1 MQRFVAFLRAIN
13 VGGHV
18 VKMDALRRLFE
29 EIGLSDVETF
39 IASGNVVFSAS
50 SDAPAL
56 EEQIEARL
64 HDALGYKVAAF
75 VRSAPE
81 LAAIAAHRPFPIP
94 EPAADAAS
102 LYIGFLHAPPSAE
115 AQQKL
120 TAFRTPLDDFQIH
133 DREIYLLC
141 PQRFSEAAFSG
152 ALLEKTLRL
161 PTTLRNVT
169 TVQKLAAKYPAP

>member
-29 EIGLSDVETF
+29 EMGLSDVETF
-39 IASGNVVFSAS
+39 IASGNVVFSS
-50 SDAPAL
+50 FEDAPAL
-56 EEQIEARL
+56 EDQIEARL
-64 HDALGYKVAAF
+64 HAALGYKVAAF

-81 LAAIAAHRPFPIP
+81 LAVIAAHRPFPIA
-94 EPAADAAS
+94 EPAAAAS

-120 TAFRTPLDDFQIH
+120 APFRTPLDDFQIH

-169 TVQKLAAKYPAP
+169 TVQKLAAKYPPP